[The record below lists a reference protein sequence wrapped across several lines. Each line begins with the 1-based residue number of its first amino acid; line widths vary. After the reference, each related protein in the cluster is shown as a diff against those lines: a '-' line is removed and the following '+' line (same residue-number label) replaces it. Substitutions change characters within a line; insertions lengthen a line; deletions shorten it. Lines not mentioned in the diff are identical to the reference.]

1 VDGGFFGDEEP
12 ELQDEDE
19 LAGDVAT
26 SDQAAVDAITE
37 EVGLDNRLL
46 PLSLIQMTAGR
57 LAIAKVC
64 APTLTMFKSV
74 ARLGGSMIGL
84 LQRKISHA
92 MNGRIST
99 NHPFLTWSLW
109 SKERRHW
116 TRYLC
121 SLVLLIFC
129 TSAHT

>member
-1 VDGGFFGDEEP
+1 MDTDQLSEEQEFDALEDDVDGGSFGDEEP

-74 ARLGGSMIGL
+74 A
-84 LQRKISHA
+84 H
-92 MNGRIST
+92 RI
-99 NHPFLTWSLW
+99 N
-109 SKERRHW
+109 
-116 TRYLC
+116 
-121 SLVLLIFC
+121 
-129 TSAHT
+129 